1 MTGRARNWLVLFA
14 VAGLGASLA
23 STWVHLQIVLDP
35 FYVSACDVNGTVS
48 CSQVY
53 ESRYGSFLGVP
64 VALGGVLW
72 FLGALLLAWAGARA
86 PAESASNVSGYLLAW
101 STIGLAVAM
110 YLAYASLFV
119 LGLVCLYCVAVY
131 ITVIGVFVLAGS
143 APATPALKLA
153 GAAAGDLRLLARS
166 PLGLALALVFVAGSL
181 GSAAWFNSLSN
192 ADAMAAPL
200 ADPSAETAPNPEAV
214 AVDRLSEAEQQ
225 SEFERYWSAE
235 PRIEIDLP
243 PATAAQAGD
252 ADIVVLKFNDYQCP
266 ACANAHRMYEPIFA
280 KYASSNPGQVAQVTV
295 DFPLDPSCNNEA
307 PFGQHL
313 GACSAAVAVRLA
325 AAEGD
330 DLKVEMEEWL
340 YNNQPGLTRAAVTGA
355 IADVA
360 GIDQATYDAAYEETV
375 RAIEDD
381 IVVGVA
387 LPVEATPTYVIN
399 GVVVQGMLAPRYF
412 DQAIAYELDRAAAGG

>member
-72 FLGALLLAWAGARA
+72 FVGALLLAWAGARA

-166 PLGLALALVFVAGSL
+166 PIGLALALVFVAGSF

-225 SEFERYWSAE
+225 SEVERYWSAE

-313 GACSAAVAVRLA
+313 LRGGRRT
-325 AAEGD
+325 
-330 DLKVEMEEWL
+330 
-340 YNNQPGLTRAAVTGA
+340 PG
-355 IADVA
+355 
-360 GIDQATYDAAYEETV
+360 
-375 RAIEDD
+375 
-381 IVVGVA
+381 
-387 LPVEATPTYVIN
+387 
-399 GVVVQGMLAPRYF
+399 
-412 DQAIAYELDRAAAGG
+412 GGGGG